1 MLNRPETFR
10 MYGLSG
16 SRDAPFVHD
25 GHRMRTLYMKQLLRK
40 QMREQ
45 RRKSL
50 RFRLTLNRDKSN
62 NPQRYIVPLYTWE
75 GIK

>member
-1 MLNRPETFR
+1 MLNRHETFR
-10 MYGLSG
+10 MCGLSG
-16 SRDAPFVHD
+16 SLDAPFVHD

-50 RFRLTLNRDKSN
+50 RFRLTLN
-62 NPQRYIVPLYTWE
+62 
-75 GIK
+75 